1 MTPNRVREFRQ
12 AAGLTLEQLAEKS
25 GMPLSTISDIER
37 GAMPRVMAAL
47 RLAEVL
53 NTTFEKLWKL

>member
-12 AAGLTLEQLAEKS
+12 AAGLTLEQLAQKT

-37 GAMPRVMAAL
+37 GAMPRVLAAL

-53 NTTFEKLWKL
+53 DTTVEKLWKV

>member
-12 AAGLTLEQLAEKS
+12 AAGLTLEQLAEKT

-37 GAMPRVMAAL
+37 GAMPRVLAAL

-53 NTTFEKLWKL
+53 GTTVEKLWKV